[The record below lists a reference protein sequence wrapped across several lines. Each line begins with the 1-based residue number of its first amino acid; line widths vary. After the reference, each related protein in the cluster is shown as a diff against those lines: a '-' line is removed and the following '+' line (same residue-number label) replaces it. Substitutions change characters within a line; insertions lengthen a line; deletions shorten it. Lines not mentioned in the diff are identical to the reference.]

1 MALLSK
7 FFEELTSDFVGDI
20 RQKRDQLYQMI
31 ADNVDSSLD
40 DLGLDLPPDLAA
52 NSFNAGVNVAFLETF
67 VSQPPLSHIGSALN
81 ELQQRV
87 HDAVLQDT
95 DRAIGTIFV
104 LTAPAGTG
112 KTFCIN
118 SILASAGLR
127 NLRVVSCASSG
138 LAASLLGHARTAH
151 ALLICR

>member
-1 MALLSK
+1 MCGISGDVRQSTTTLAYWISAQRATK
-7 FFEELTSDFVGDI
+7 F
-20 RQKRDQLYQMI
+20 
-31 ADNVDSSLD
+31 
-40 DLGLDLPPDLAA
+40 
-52 NSFNAGVNVAFLETF
+52 
-67 VSQPPLSHIGSALN
+67 
-81 ELQQRV
+81 LQQRV